1 MSLQIER
8 NPEAT
13 TIVPPSA
20 GGTDLAALKAKQ
32 RTTWAAGDYSV
43 VGTTLT
49 IVGELLCEAVDL
61 TAGERV
67 LDVATGNG
75 NTALAA
81 ARRYADVTGID
92 YVPALIAR
100 AGDRARADGVPLT
113 LEEADAERLPYAD
126 ASFDVVLSSFGVM
139 FTADQGQA
147 ARELVRVCRP
157 GGRIGLANW
166 TPSGFIGELFKTI
179 GRHVPP
185 APGAKSPALWGTERG
200 LADLFGS
207 SVVIRSARREFVFR
221 YRSPEHWLDV
231 FRTYYGPIHKAFGAL
246 DPAGQRALEADLRGL
261 LGRFNRRGDSLVV
274 PSEYLEVVITRK

>member
-274 PSEYLEVVITRK
+274 PSEYLEVVGTRV

>member
-1 MSLQIER
+1 
-8 NPEAT
+8 
-13 TIVPPSA
+13 
-20 GGTDLAALKAKQ
+20 
-32 RTTWAAGDYSV
+32 
-43 VGTTLT
+43 
-49 IVGELLCEAVDL
+49 
-61 TAGERV
+61 
-67 LDVATGNG
+67 
-75 NTALAA
+75 
-81 ARRYADVTGID
+81 
-92 YVPALIAR
+92 
-100 AGDRARADGVPLT
+100 
-113 LEEADAERLPYAD
+113 
-126 ASFDVVLSSFGVM
+126 M

-274 PSEYLEVVITRK
+274 PSEYLEVVGTRV